1 LTKNE
6 TFCVA
11 PFIHQSMKTDGCIKL
26 CCQSLPEIANHK
38 VGKSFKI
45 ECEASTMQEAWNN
58 DIIKQVRLDLAQ
70 GVKNKRCN
78 ICWEHEK
85 NNVKSLRQKYN
96 SKPTMERY
104 ALDAFK
110 RMSKDGTIHDPP
122 KWIELKLSNLC
133 NFACRMCHV
142 MDSTSWFDDWKH
154 VHHFS
159 DSYWQS
165 HIEGLNLLN
174 KPYLGIEDN
183 FFNGVD
189 FSEVL
194 LLQIAGG
201 EPLYD
206 EKHYIAL
213 DKVIDRAN
221 EITLNYATN
230 LSNLGYKKYNVL
242 DYWKKFK
249 SVYLSVS
256 IDGPREKNDYI
267 RHGGNWQTLE
277 KNIKEV
283 QKLNNVH
290 IVGKCTLQTTN
301 IFYLPETLKWFQEM
315 GIDRDVHYV
324 NFPKW
329 FDCRSMPDKIK
340 DHVINK
346 LIKMQENKKFKSSI
360 INYLKQDLYNKEN
373 WKMFFTYNDIL
384 DKLRNQNLFD
394 TFPIFEIAKKIC

>member
-38 VGKSFKI
+38 KTTTISGEV
-45 ECEASTMQEAWNN
+45 STMKEAWNN
-58 DIIKQVRLDLAQ
+58 DVIKQVRLDLTQ

-96 SKPTMERY
+96 NKPTMMYY

-110 RMSKDGTIHDPP
+110 HMQKDGTIHSPP
-122 KWIELKLSNLC
+122 KWLELKLSNLC

-159 DSYWQS
+159 DPYWKS

-174 KPYLGIEDN
+174 KPYLGANDD
-183 FFNGVD
+183 FFDGVD
-189 FSEVL
+189 LSEVR
-194 LLQIAGG
+194 LLQFAGG

-206 EKHYIAL
+206 EKHYKAL
-213 DKVIDRAN
+213 DKVIDRADK
-221 EITLNYATN
+221 ITLNYATN

-249 SVYLSVS
+249 FIHLSVS
-256 IDGPREKNDYI
+256 LDGPREKNDYI
-267 RHGGNWQTLE
+267 RHGSNWQTLE

-301 IFYLPETLKWFQEM
+301 IYYLPETLEWFREM

-324 NFPKW
+324 MFPKW
-329 FDCRSMPDKIK
+329 FDCRSMPNKIK
-340 DHVINK
+340 DYVIRK
-346 LIKMQENKKFKSSI
+346 LGKMQENKKFKSSV
-360 INYLKQDLYNKEN
+360 INYLKQDLYNEEN
-373 WKMFFTYNDIL
+373 WKTFFTYNATL

-394 TFPIFEIAKKIC
+394 TFPILEIAKKIC